1 MSRVRYAYVTAA
13 LIDVLNAAFIL
24 CFPYIAL
31 TLNAGTAGT
40 AANFIGAASYAL
52 WCWVFSRIRLFRER
66 RHTIAAGCAVVALAA
81 MVLGGFPSVP
91 MLLAAPAV
99 FSLGNA
105 LIFPAMQAWFTEG
118 MDQPRL
124 VRAMGGYSFAWV
136 SGYLVGPLAAG
147 WILNHTPGT
156 PPTELAHRIALLL
169 NTAAAI
175 LLLVGASFLPDMFA
189 HHPGASPRVDPAAP
203 THIHRVPPRTIT
215 CFMHL
220 TWVSIFGAMY
230 ATGLVRFVFTELA
243 KAEGIGSRSVGAV
256 NAVMYASL
264 LILVFLLRTRTDW
277 LFRFRWIAAVQLAA
291 IPAIGLF
298 AFGNRMHHF
307 LGGAALLGL
316 LQGFIQF
323 SSSTY
328 SLLLEKTRDRF
339 IAVNE
344 AMLGGGGF
352 FAGLSGWLLARHLSV
367 RAGFTL
373 GVAVMALLLAVEGAV
388 YLWWRRT
395 EHFGSPSPHAAE
407 EKPMPT

>member
-13 LIDVLNAAFIL
+13 VIDVLNAAFIL

-52 WCWVFSRIRLFRER
+52 WCWVFSHTRLFREH

-81 MVLGGFPSVP
+81 VLLGGFPSVS
-91 MLLAAPAV
+91 MLLVAPAV

-118 MDQPRL
+118 MDEPRL

-156 PPTELAHRIALLL
+156 PPAELAHRIALLL
-169 NTAAAI
+169 NASAAI
-175 LLLVGASFLPDMFA
+175 LLLIGASFLPDMFTRRWDA
-189 HHPGASPRVDPAAP
+189 TPSSGDAP
-203 THIHRVPPRTIT
+203 VHLHRVPPRTIT

-220 TWVSIFGAMY
+220 TWASIFGAMY

-243 KAEGIGSRSVGAV
+243 KAEGFSSRSVGAV
-256 NAVMYASL
+256 NAAMYASL
-264 LILVFLLRTRTDW
+264 LILVGILRTRTSW

-307 LGGAALLGL
+307 LVGAALLGL

-323 SSSTY
+323 SSSAY
-328 SLLLEKTRDRF
+328 SLMLEKTRDRF

-352 FAGLSGWLLARHLSV
+352 FAGFSGWFLAGHLSA
-367 RAGFTL
+367 RAGFAW
-373 GVAVMALLLAVEGAV
+373 GIAVMALLLTAEAAI
-388 YLWWRRT
+388 YLRWRT
-395 EHFGSPSPHAAE
+395 KHLGPVAPHTAE
-407 EKPMPT
+407 EKPIPL